1 MGTIIGING
10 SPRKKGNSAAL
21 LNAALQGAAAN
32 GQNTRLVHLCD
43 LRFSGCKSCFACK
56 RLSGNS
62 LGRCAVKDDLQALLQ
77 EIVQDEEVE
86 GIILSMPIYFG
97 DVPGAVRSFLERLWF
112 PGLLYDKD
120 GKIAYEKSIR
130 VGLIYT
136 MNAADGSYYQGLIQ
150 SHQNTFRWLLRAGE
164 CPTLLAT
171 DTLQF
176 DDYSKFSSSMFDG
189 QQKKHRHDTV
199 FPKLLNQAYELGQ
212 KISCLGSSE

>member
-10 SPRKKGNSAAL
+10 SPRKNGNSAEL
-21 LNAALQGAAAN
+21 LKAALQGAAAN

-43 LRFSGCKSCFACK
+43 LSFSGCKSCFACK
-56 RLSGNS
+56 RLSGSS
-62 LGRCAVKDDLQALLQ
+62 LGRCAVKDDLQALLW
-77 EIVQDEEVE
+77 EIVEGEEVE

-97 DVPGAVRSFLERLWF
+97 DVPGMVRNFLERLWF

-120 GKIAYEKSIR
+120 GKIAYEKWVK

-136 MNAADGSYYQGLIQ
+136 MNAADGSYCQGLIQ

-164 CPTLLAT
+164 CPVLLAA

-189 QQKKHRHDTV
+189 QQKKRRHDTQ
-199 FPKLLNQAYELGQ
+199 FPKLLDQAYELCR
-212 KISCLGSSE
+212 KI